1 MDQLLTNAFLHQVEN
16 KPILMVG
23 PTASGKSKLA
33 LFLAKKLGRVIINAD
48 AIQIYENWRILTAR
62 PSLEDE
68 QMVKHYLYGHKEA
81 KTVYS
86 VGHWLREIKDIL
98 ENNPTPIIV
107 GGTGL
112 YFSALTSGLSDIPEI
127 SDNLKEEARQRLS
140 SEGIHALLADLD
152 DATLSEIDIKNPMRV
167 ARAWEVA
174 KATGKSLLEW
184 HENKAPPILE
194 KESCKALVIN
204 PNKQILNQQIKD
216 RFKRMIEQGAIQE
229 AKQNLPT
236 WEKNMAANKAIGAKE
251 LIMHLNGEIS
261 LETAIEKATIATRQ
275 YAKRQKTWIKSKM
288 ADWEDITGYY
298 QKKLKSDS

>member
-68 QMVKHYLYGHKEA
+68 QMVKHYLYGHKQA

-127 SDNLKEEARQRLS
+127 SDDLKEEARQRLS

-152 DATLSEIDIKNPMRV
+152 DATLSKIDIKNPMRV

-174 KATGKSLLEW
+174 QATGKSLLKW
-184 HENKAPPILE
+184 HENIAPPILE

-204 PNKQILNQQIKD
+204 PDKQILNQQIKD

-251 LIMHLNGEIS
+251 LIMHLNGEIP

>member
-1 MDQLLTNAFLHQVEN
+1 MDQLLTDAFLHQVEN

-81 KTVYS
+81 KTIYS

-127 SDNLKEEARQRLS
+127 SGDIKEEARQRLS
-140 SEGIHALLADLD
+140 SEGIRTLLADLD
-152 DATLSEIDIKNPMRV
+152 DATLSKIDIKNPMRV

-184 HENKAPPILE
+184 HENIAPPILE

-204 PNKQILNQQIKD
+204 PDKQILNQQIKD

-229 AKQNLPT
+229 AKENLPT
-236 WEKNMAANKAIGAKE
+236 WGENMAANKAIGAKE
-251 LIMHLNGEIS
+251 LIMHLNGEIP

-298 QKKLKSDS
+298 RKKLKSDS

>member
-1 MDQLLTNAFLHQVEN
+1 MDQLLTNTFLQQVEN

-33 LFLAKKLGRVIINAD
+33 LFLAQKLGRVIINAD
-48 AIQIYENWRILTAR
+48 AIQIYKNWRILTAR

-68 QMVKHYLYGHKEA
+68 QIVEHYLYGHKEP

-86 VGHWLREIKDIL
+86 VGHWLREIKDVL
-98 ENNPTPIIV
+98 ENHPTPIIV

-127 SDNLKEEARQRLS
+127 SDDIKQEARQRLLS
-140 SEGIHALLADLD
+140 VGIPALLADLD
-152 DATLSEIDIKNPMRV
+152 NATLSKIDIKNPMRV

-174 KATGKSLLEW
+174 KATGRSLLEW
-184 HENKAPPILE
+184 HENIAPSILE
-194 KESCKALVIN
+194 KESCTALVIN
-204 PNKQILNQQIKD
+204 PDKQILNQQIKD
-216 RFKRMIEQGAIQE
+216 RFKRMVQQGAIQE
-229 AKQNLPT
+229 AEQNLPT

-261 LETAIEKATIATRQ
+261 LETAIDKATIATRQ
-275 YAKRQKTWIKSKM
+275 YAKRQKTWIKAKM
-288 ADWEDITGYY
+288 ADWQDITGPSSE
-298 QKKLKSDS
+298 KIKI

>member
-1 MDQLLTNAFLHQVEN
+1 MDQLLTNAFLHQVKN

-81 KTVYS
+81 KTIYS
-86 VGHWLREIKDIL
+86 VGHWLGEIKDIL
-98 ENNPTPIIV
+98 ESHPMPIIV

-127 SDNLKEEARQRLS
+127 SDDIKQEARQRLS

-152 DATLSEIDIKNPMRV
+152 NATLSKIDIKNPMRV
-167 ARAWEVA
+167 TRAWEVA
-174 KATGKSLLEW
+174 KATGKPLLEW
-184 HENKAPPILE
+184 HENIAPPILE

-204 PNKQILNQQIKD
+204 PDKQILNQQIND

-275 YAKRQKTWIKSKM
+275 YAKRQKTWIKAKM
-288 ADWEDITGYY
+288 ADWQDITGYH
-298 QKKLKSDS
+298 QKKLKSDI

>member
-1 MDQLLTNAFLHQVEN
+1 MDKLLTNAFLHQVEN

-33 LFLAKKLGRVIINAD
+33 LFLAKKLGRVIVNAD

-81 KTVYS
+81 KTIYS

-127 SDNLKEEARQRLS
+127 SDDIKHEARQRLS

-152 DATLSEIDIKNPMRV
+152 NATLSKIDIKNPMRV

-174 KATGKSLLEW
+174 TATGKSLLEW
-184 HENKAPPILE
+184 HENIAPPILDG
-194 KESCKALVIN
+194 KSCRALVIN
-204 PNKQILNQQIKD
+204 PDKQILNQQIKD

-229 AKQNLPT
+229 ARQNLPT

-275 YAKRQKTWIKSKM
+275 YAKRQKTWMKARM
-288 ADWEDITGYY
+288 ADWQDITNYH
-298 QKKLKSDS
+298 QKKLLSDS

>member
-1 MDQLLTNAFLHQVEN
+1 MDQLLTNAFLHQVKN

-81 KTVYS
+81 KTIYS

-98 ENNPTPIIV
+98 ENHPTPIIV

-127 SDNLKEEARQRLS
+127 SDDIKQQARQRLS

-152 DATLSEIDIKNPMRV
+152 NATLSKIDIKNPMRV
-167 ARAWEVA
+167 TRAWEVA
-174 KATGKSLLEW
+174 KATGKPLLEW
-184 HENKAPPILE
+184 HENIGPPILD
-194 KESCKALVIN
+194 KESYKALVIN
-204 PNKQILNQQIKD
+204 PDKQILDLQIND

-275 YAKRQKTWIKSKM
+275 YAKRQKTWIKAKM
-288 ADWEDITGYY
+288 ADWQDITGYH

>member
-1 MDQLLTNAFLHQVEN
+1 
-16 KPILMVG
+16 
-23 PTASGKSKLA
+23 
-33 LFLAKKLGRVIINAD
+33 
-48 AIQIYENWRILTAR
+48 
-62 PSLEDE
+62 
-68 QMVKHYLYGHKEA
+68 MVKHYLYGHKEA
-81 KTVYS
+81 KTIYS

-127 SDNLKEEARQRLS
+127 SDDIKEEARQRLS

-174 KATGKSLLEW
+174 QATGKSLLEW
-184 HENKAPPILE
+184 HENIAPPILE

-204 PNKQILNQQIKD
+204 PDKQILNQQIKN

-275 YAKRQKTWIKSKM
+275 YAKRQKTWIKAKM
-288 ADWEDITGYY
+288 ADWQDITGYH